1 MIGLNEEQK
10 AAITTPSPT
19 IVRASAGAGK
29 TRCLVA
35 KVLSLLERGIPPS
48 AILAVTFTNKA
59 ANEMK
64 SRIREQWSGSIDGI
78 QVSTIHSMCV
88 RIIRTFPQHTPLRV
102 PFSIYDEDDQLQ
114 VMKTLL
120 KARNMTDRPWDILGA
135 ISLAKSGGRT
145 ENLDGAL
152 LELYLQYC
160 DILKKNNAA
169 DFDDLL
175 IYANDCMKHADCRDR
190 FSQQW
195 RHILVDETQDTSK
208 IQYDI
213 IQALYNPAVTRTMFV
228 VGDENQSVYAW
239 RGAQPGNMQAFI
251 TKYQPSICHLTYNY
265 RSAPEIIRFANG
277 FLQFGKP
284 MEAKSS
290 NKGGVSVTQFEN
302 LMDEAEKVASAIE
315 RMGGYEETAIL
326 YRVNSR
332 SLEFERAL
340 ARRRIPYKVVGDV
353 PFFRRKTVKDLLA
366 MLRASNNTSDVESLA
381 RVINVPK
388 RGFGDAKV
396 EQLLLQGRQYAEMIA
411 QSMPAVSGFLQLLG
425 SVRGLPPREAI
436 QTLLHGTGYRQSLQN
451 EYDGVLIDTLL
462 EVASSYDDA
471 NEMLVASSLLEQDS
485 GRGVKLMSAH
495 SSKGLEFDR
504 VFVVGV
510 EREVWPHA
518 LSADLKEEERL
529 FYVACTRARKWLNVS
544 CSKNRT
550 YKGKPSPMDPSSLFL
565 RSFKAIMGREMGG

>member
-1 MIGLNEEQK
+1 MTLNEEQT
-10 AAITTPSPT
+10 AAISASSPT
-19 IVRASAGAGK
+19 LVNASAGAGK

-35 KVLSLLERGIPPS
+35 KVLSLLERGVSPS
-48 AILAVTFTNKA
+48 SILSITFTNKA

-64 SRIREQWSGSIDGI
+64 SRIREQWKGSIDGM

-88 RIIRTFPQHTPLRV
+88 RIIRTFPQHTPLKV

-135 ISLAKSGGRT
+135 ISLAKSGGHT
-145 ENLDGAL
+145 ENLDGL
-152 LELYLQYC
+152 LRDLYLQYGE
-160 DILKKNNAA
+160 ILRKNNAA

-208 IQYDI
+208 VQYDI
-213 IQALYNPAVTRTMFV
+213 VLALYNPAITKTLFI
-228 VGDENQSVYAW
+228 VGDVAQSIYSW
-239 RGAQPGNMQAFI
+239 RGAQPGNMQSFI
-251 TKYQPSICHLTYNY
+251 SKYHPTVCHLTYNY
-265 RSAPEIIRFANG
+265 RSAPEIIKFANV
-277 FLQFGKP
+277 FQQFNPP
-284 MEAKSS
+284 MEAKGS
-290 NKGGVSVTQFEN
+290 NKGSVSVTQFES
-302 LMDEAEKVASAIE
+302 LMDEAEKVATAIE
-315 RMGGYEETAIL
+315 RMSGYEETAIL

-353 PFFRRKTVKDLLA
+353 PFFRRKTVKDILA
-366 MLRASNNTSDVESLA
+366 MLRASNNPSDIESLA

-388 RGFGDAKV
+388 RGFGDTKI
-396 EQLLLQGRQYAEMIA
+396 EQLLLQGRPYVEKVA
-411 QSMPAVSGFLQLLG
+411 QSMPAVEGFLNTLAA
-425 SVRGLPPREAI
+425 VRGKAPREAI
-436 QTLLHGTGYRQSLQN
+436 QELLHATGYRQSLQN

-495 SSKGLEFDR
+495 ASKGLEFDR
-504 VFVVGV
+504 VFVVGI

-518 LSADLKEEERL
+518 LSADMKEEEHL

-544 CSKNRT
+544 YSKNRT

-565 RSFKAIMGREMGG
+565 RSYKAIMGKDLYA